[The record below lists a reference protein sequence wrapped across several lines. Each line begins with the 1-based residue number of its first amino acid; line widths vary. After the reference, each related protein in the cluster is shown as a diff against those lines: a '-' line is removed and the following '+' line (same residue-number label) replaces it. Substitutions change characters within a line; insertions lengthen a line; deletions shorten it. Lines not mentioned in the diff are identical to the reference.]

1 MCGILNLFMY
11 NVNTY
16 AYTCRFSL
24 YLAEDTV
31 YTYWK
36 VEFFNR
42 VWKNIYCLLQEL
54 CIIDL

>member
-11 NVNTY
+11 NVNTN

-31 YTYWK
+31 YTYWNA
-36 VEFFNR
+36 EFLNR
-42 VWKNIYCLLQEL
+42 VWKNICCLLQEL
-54 CIIDL
+54 CYN